1 MTARPM
7 WDIDDIRHTINATKE
22 RHPGYIASAV
32 RTVDYI
38 YGYGPAHFPV
48 PALLVDNVS
57 DLSARWA
64 QWLDTMAKQG
74 KRI

>member
-7 WDIDDIRHTINATKE
+7 WNIDDIRHTINATKAI
-22 RHPGYIASAV
+22 HTGMSAAI

-48 PALLVDNVS
+48 PALLVDSVS